1 MSFHGDSQ
9 APLIG
14 TATLFAVS
22 LSLTTGVRSGVRLL
36 PLRFY
41 LLSALVHPRHGDRYV
56 DASQARALLAS
67 SPLHLFTFLILNSLF
82 LYFIFV
88 LCGISWKAPPLPTD
102 FISASKKAWKREST
116 SWTGHVFLPS
126 SPHLLPPFFIPPIN
140 HSLPKWLPPKPD
152 SASGTSL
159 RPSR

>member
-22 LSLTTGVRSGVRLL
+22 LSLMTGVRSGVRLL

-41 LLSALVHPRHGDRYV
+41 LLFALVRPRHGDRYV

-67 SPLHLFTFLILNSLF
+67 SPFHLFTFLILNSLF

-88 LCGISWKAPPLPTD
+88 LCGISWKTD

-126 SPHLLPPFFIPPIN
+126 SPHLLLPFFIPPIN
-140 HSLPKWLPPKPD
+140 HSLPKWLPQKPD